1 MMVIMIMMV
10 LGRLFGWI
18 LAPFRKM
25 GVKNVKVSDE
35 LAQGEIAERNESI
48 YPDATELDEI
58 HNLWDFLDFLPNTQA
73 FHLTKVIGFEEWVT
87 MDEIRRRIMELFNVN
102 YKNERSLYA
111 YIKTMV
117 DCGLLETTSIGGKRK
132 WRKRDLIVKL
142 KKKKKAL
149 ETEEEKAVLPVS

>member
-1 MMVIMIMMV
+1 MV
-10 LGRLFGWI
+10 LGRIFAWI
-18 LAPFRKM
+18 TSPFRNLGTKS
-25 GVKNVKVSDE
+25 VKVSDE
-35 LAQGEIAERNESI
+35 LAQAEIEERNDSI
-48 YPDATELDEI
+48 YPDSPDLDEI
-58 HNLWDFLDFLPNTQA
+58 HNIWDFLEFLPNTQA
-73 FHLTKVIGFEEWVT
+73 FHLEKVIGFEEWVT

-142 KKKKKAL
+142 KKKKSQEK
-149 ETEEEKAVLPVS
+149 EEEKAVLPVS